1 MTSWLR
7 PGLLALALAAGC
19 SGRRCSPAARA
30 DADSTKARAAP
41 LDGNP
46 DVPGLVPA
54 PELVAR
60 LRAALAAKGAV
71 FENRSRH
78 RNPDGSPRYVN
89 RLISETS
96 PYLLQHANNPVSWY
110 AWGDEP
116 FERARRESKPV
127 FLSIGYSTCHWC
139 HVMERESFEDEEVAR
154 AMNEGFVS
162 IKVDREERPDVDAIY
177 MAAVQMLTGGGGCPM
192 TVLLTPDRQPLFGG
206 TYFPA
211 RDGDRGARHGL
222 LSILAQLRGVYTK
235 EPQRALATAKELTR
249 GVQENARAAESGT
262 VPGVEAI
269 RAAAESLARSYD
281 AQEGGFHG
289 APKFPTPSLLGLLAR
304 YHRRTGDRKAL
315 QMVVHTLEKMAAGG
329 IHDHVGGGFHRY
341 STDALWLVP
350 HFEKMLYDQ
359 AQLVLAYLDGYQLT
373 GRDDFAS
380 VARSTLDYVAAEMTD
395 ARGGFYS
402 ASDADSL
409 SPEGGDVEGYFFTWT
424 KAELVSVLGEAEG
437 ARVAAAYGVTPEGN
451 VDGKSVLHLIG
462 GARPMSEGTRLKLYR
477 ARAKKAAPAV
487 DRKIVTSWNGLM
499 IAAFARAAL
508 VLNEPRYA
516 SQATRSAEFVLRD
529 LRPNGQ
535 LKRSYREGASRQ
547 DAFLDDHAFLAR
559 GLLDLF
565 EATQTTRWLKEA
577 LALQTK
583 LDERFRDAGSG
594 GYFLTPTAAAGLLAR
609 TQPAY
614 DGAEPSGNSVAA
626 MNLLRL
632 AELTGDRGY
641 RKRAGEVLGA
651 FAGRMERAGAGTT
664 AMLAAL
670 DQWHDRP
677 REVVLVRPPEGDDGA
692 PLIEVF
698 RRSFAPDAFLAL
710 ARQGAELDALAQTI
724 PSAGGKLAMSGKTTA
739 YVCREGLCELPT
751 SDPKLFAAQLAKR
764 EPLFADRSPAPLP

>member
-1 MTSWLR
+1 MV
-7 PGLLALALAAGC
+7 GI
-19 SGRRCSPAARA
+19 
-30 DADSTKARAAP
+30 ST
-41 LDGNP
+41 
-46 DVPGLVPA
+46 
-54 PELVAR
+54 
-60 LRAALAAKGAV
+60 
-71 FENRSRH
+71 
-78 RNPDGSPRYVN
+78 
-89 RLISETS
+89 
-96 PYLLQHANNPVSWY
+96 YLLQHANNPVSWY

-116 FERARRESKPV
+116 FERARREGKPV

-154 AMNEGFVS
+154 ALNEGFIA

-177 MAAVQMLTGGGGCPM
+177 MTAVQMLSGRGGWPM
-192 TVLLTPDRQPLFGG
+192 TLMLTPDRQPFFGG

-211 RDGDRGARHGL
+211 RDGDRGALHGL
-222 LSILAQLRGVYTK
+222 LSILAQLRELYAK
-235 EPQRALATAKELTR
+235 EPQRALAAAKELTL
-249 GVQENARAAESGT
+249 GVQENARAAEKGK
-262 VPGVEAI
+262 VPGPEAI
-269 RAAAESLARSYD
+269 RAAAESLGRSYD

-289 APKFPTPSLLGLLAR
+289 APKFPAPSQLGLLAR

-315 QMVVHTLEKMAAGG
+315 QMVAHTLEKMAAGG

-341 STDALWLVP
+341 STDANWLVP

-373 GRDDFAS
+373 GRADFAA

-395 ARGGFYS
+395 PRGGFYS

-409 SPEGGDVEGYFFTWT
+409 SPEGSDAEGYFFTWT
-424 KAELVSVLGEAEG
+424 RAELNQVLGETEA
-437 ARVAAAYGVTPEGN
+437 ARLAAAYGVTPEGH
-451 VDGKSVLHLIG
+451 VDGNSILHLVG
-462 GARPMSEGTRLKLYR
+462 GARPMSEETRLKLYR
-477 ARAKKAAPAV
+477 ARAKRAAPAV

-508 VLNEPRYA
+508 VLNEQRYSA
-516 SQATRSAEFVLRD
+516 QATRAAAFLLTD

-535 LKRSYREGASRQ
+535 LKRSYRGGAGRQ
-547 DAFLDDHAFLAR
+547 DAFLDDYAFLAR

-565 EATQTTRWLKEA
+565 EATQETRWLREA
-577 LALQTK
+577 IALQGT
-583 LDERFRDAGSG
+583 LDEHFRDAATG
-594 GYFLTPTAAAGLLAR
+594 GYFLTPAGAKGLLAR
-609 TQPAY
+609 EQPAY
-614 DGAEPSGNSVAA
+614 DGAEPTGNSVAA
-626 MNLLRL
+626 MNLLRI
-632 AELTGDRGY
+632 AELTGDR
-641 RKRAGEVLGA
+641 RHRARAGEVLGA
-651 FAGRMERAGAGTT
+651 FAGQMERAGAGMT

-677 REVVLVRPPEGDDGA
+677 REIVLVRPAAGDDGA
-692 PLIEVF
+692 PLLDVF

-710 ARQGAELDALAQTI
+710 ARQGPELDALAQTV
-724 PSAGGKLAMSGKTTA
+724 PSVQGKLAMGGKTTA